1 MAVVIRQFEQVAQ
14 TVSERTAELLRARVW
29 VTDEH
34 GTVAASSERQA
45 YGRDFERAVREL
57 GVEYLDVA
65 LTVGGQTGHVL
76 VAESAT
82 GEAISPRLARVL
94 IELVINQ
101 AVMVAQLP
109 NRHVLKSKFIA
120 DLLRGR
126 VESEEDI
133 LREGHILGMDLT
145 FPRAVVLLD
154 ATDYILPQDEGGF
167 AERGEQIARRT
178 QYVIASIVAFFNLP
192 NDTIC
197 ASIGDGEVAILKAS
211 TTQDLVAWTD
221 DDGGDFQPEGASW
234 ANLSALKRA
243 SNALLRRLRHDTG
256 ASITIGVG
264 RYHPGIR
271 GLSRS
276 YEDARA
282 ALKLGRRFHG
292 TNRVHCL
299 DSLGVAAFVGIADE
313 RTKVDLA
320 THLLS
325 PLDQEPELL
334 ETLDTFFMENCSAS
348 STAAQL
354 CIHRNTLSY
363 RLEKTAS
370 LTGLDPRI
378 FDDAV
383 QIRLALLLRSL
394 QAHSS

>member
-1 MAVVIRQFEQVAQ
+1 MAVVIRQYEQVAQ
-14 TVSERTAELLRARVW
+14 MVAERTAELLGARVW

-34 GTVAASSERQA
+34 GTVVGSSEHQAFGRQ
-45 YGRDFERAVREL
+45 FERELRERD
-57 GVEYLDVA
+57 VEYLDVPLA
-65 LTVGGQTGHVL
+65 VGGQTGYVI
-76 VAESAT
+76 VAAGVT
-82 GEAISPRLARVL
+82 GETISPRLARVL
-94 IELVINQ
+94 VELVISQ
-101 AVMVAQLP
+101 AVMVARLP
-109 NRHVLKSKFIA
+109 NRQELKSKFIA

-126 VESEEDI
+126 VESEEDT

-154 ATDYILPQDEGGF
+154 ATDYILPRDERGF
-167 AERGEQIARRT
+167 AEHGEQIARRT

-221 DDGGDFQPEGASW
+221 DASMDSHPEGASW

-243 SNALLRRLRHDTG
+243 SYALLRRLRHDTG
-256 ASITIGVG
+256 AAVTVGVG

-276 YEDARA
+276 YEDARV
-282 ALKLGRRFHG
+282 ALRLGRSLRG
-292 TNRVHCL
+292 TNAVHCL
-299 DSLGVAAFVGIADE
+299 DGLGIAAFVGVADE
-313 RTKVDLA
+313 RTKMELA

-334 ETLDTFFMENCSAS
+334 ETLDMFFRENCSVS
-348 STAAQL
+348 STAAGL

-378 FDDAV
+378 FDEAV

-394 QAHSS
+394 QSRAS